1 MKIIGFCNENATTIQ
16 TQVKCLSH
24 FRNLWDAPIAMVW
37 TEEYSYF
44 YSMYILFWL
53 KSKCPY
59 NIERVATTDVDK
71 LYMGPGKVIVVI
83 KLNVPTGI
91 CNFVEDTFCI
101 TGPCKGN
108 PLVTSGFPNKGRMTR
123 GSGVS
128 FGVNKLLN
136 NSRVTSDL
144 RCHDAHLTSL
154 QCNVTIYGLYRF
166 QLQLAS
172 SKNRKQLKILL
183 WNLSLGECFPTLW
196 NIQVMTQFAHN

>member
-1 MKIIGFCNENATTIQ
+1 
-16 TQVKCLSH
+16 
-24 FRNLWDAPIAMVW
+24 MVW

-91 CNFVEDTFCI
+91 SNFVEDTFCI

-128 FGVNKLLN
+128 CGVNKLLN

-183 WNLSLGECFPTLW
+183 WNLSDDAIRPQLALHVQMTHVCWQLILRHFAESVTCCVKWYRNWGLDGSILA
-196 NIQVMTQFAHN
+196 NI